1 MDPDKRSVT
10 IEVMGGDE
18 TVRGGGRFATD
29 HTGYRALLH
38 YAKQWPGRVWAIEGC
53 RGIGH
58 HVAVRLLSEGEE
70 VVDVPP
76 KLSAR
81 TRVCATGQG
90 RKTGTTDANSLGWV
104 GTRMAGFA
112 GGGRRAA
119 RGAAGP
125 GRPTPLAGRGPV
137 PQSDSGVEGR
147 RRCAHLRCH
156 PMRQMSA
163 PGVLRKAWRGGHQEI
178 RRKRRRP

>member
-112 GGGRRAA
+112 RWWPTGSSRCCGSWSTHAA
-119 RGAAGP
+119 RWARTSAAV
-125 GRPTPLAGRGPV
+125 R
-137 PQSDSGVEGR
+137 
-147 RRCAHLRCH
+147 
-156 PMRQMSA
+156 
-163 PGVLRKAWRGGHQEI
+163 
-178 RRKRRRP
+178 